1 MVVFAYGLPELLVS
15 EKITHV
21 SGMFNLDLT
30 FLIYWAILT
39 LLSFVFSH
47 GQQLQQLDDETL

>member
-1 MVVFAYGLPELLVS
+1 MSFDGGL
-15 EKITHV
+15 T
-21 SGMFNLDLT
+21 GMFQVDLP

-47 GQQLQQLDDETL
+47 GEQLQQLDDETL